1 MSQTTLRYTFLHL
14 VALLIRMKTM
24 PIIKIQYSEEEIVK
38 MTTKLVPAIC
48 TQCNGSVEVDP
59 SQEKTSC
66 KYCGTSFFVEHA
78 INSYNVQHANIERVE
93 SINIHNNKRGAVESV
108 LNFIENQQNKKQ
120 QKEEEEKRRLEEE
133 KRKQEEQLR
142 EIKNQIFNKK
152 YRKRNLITI
161 GAVAIFIFIISMM
174 GANREKPSHD
184 GEAKTPGGSSYHQGR
199 DFKDVVSDFEN
210 NGFTNI
216 KIEKLEDLI
225 TGWLTKDGEVESVS
239 VDGSIDYSANSWYPN
254 DAEVIITYHTFPDKE
269 ADNLTE
275 EENTENI
282 ESLSNTNNS
291 VTEENSQN
299 NSPMNETN
307 SDSTDNEV
315 DENAEDKDAE
325 GAEEISQN
333 DDENSNALTDSNSDS
348 TNTTEA
354 SIYEKGYGV
363 RLSSYDIYYLIDEDA
378 KTISIFDTVD
388 EYTVVYVSGY
398 SGDFNNKIDFDWNG
412 LKMWAHYK
420 YVDQDATLMVY
431 DESGNELEAT
441 KLTVEIVESNIN
453 TR

>member
-1 MSQTTLRYTFLHL
+1 M
-14 VALLIRMKTM
+14 
-24 PIIKIQYSEEEIVK
+24 
-38 MTTKLVPAIC
+38 
-48 TQCNGSVEVDP
+48 
-59 SQEKTSC
+59 
-66 KYCGTSFFVEHA
+66 
-78 INSYNVQHANIERVE
+78 
-93 SINIHNNKRGAVESV
+93 
-108 LNFIENQQNKKQ
+108 
-120 QKEEEEKRRLEEE
+120 
-133 KRKQEEQLR
+133 
-142 EIKNQIFNKK
+142 
-152 YRKRNLITI
+152 
-161 GAVAIFIFIISMM
+161 
-174 GANREKPSHD
+174 
-184 GEAKTPGGSSYHQGR
+184 
-199 DFKDVVSDFEN
+199 
-210 NGFTNI
+210 
-216 KIEKLEDLI
+216 
-225 TGWLTKDGEVESVS
+225 S

-378 KTISIFDTVD
+378 KTISIF
-388 EYTVVYVSGY
+388 GY
-398 SGDFNNKIDFDWNG
+398 S
-412 LKMWAHYK
+412 
-420 YVDQDATLMVY
+420 
-431 DESGNELEAT
+431 
-441 KLTVEIVESNIN
+441 
-453 TR
+453 